1 MPTDRSSITY
11 QSKSDD
17 ELLRIAEHSQDLL
30 PEDIGALI
38 TELHQRGLAAVRSH
52 SPRAVSAESQ
62 QKVDSAHE
70 QVGTLSKCRA
80 ENPFE
85 NSACWACG
93 EDFSKYSR
101 AFAEP
106 DPELGQQFNDIVSRW
121 EKHRKQK
128 FGFYL
133 LILIAF
139 GLLALSQRRMLES
152 SLVPFFIFVVIG
164 GCFYLFF
171 QRFFLL
177 PSLLCPRCNRTTLHY
192 GPQCPVCGEFIG
204 QERTRQVIV
213 QVQPFL
219 TLTSRDRDFL
229 VTASILYFLWA
240 EEGRFGPLMTIRSSP
255 MSNRGKLIRRQ
266 HKSKTEA
273 CSEHHRKYLMTMWIC
288 RSATRQEIRLR
299 NGLSS
304 VALSAGG
311 KWGVTENLKAQAQ
324 RSSILRYACFVFLA
338 IYAFLVFLQ
347 LHPRAGLPRYDSL
360 D

>member
-38 TELHQRGLAAVRSH
+38 TELHQRGLTAIAESLTQ
-52 SPRAVSAESQ
+52 SCYSAESQ
-62 QKVDSAHE
+62 LKVDIVHTTSRRPCP
-70 QVGTLSKCRA
+70 KCRA

-192 GPQCPVCGEFIG
+192 GPHCPVCGEFIG
-204 QERTRQVIV
+204 QERTRQVNC
-213 QVQPFL
+213 PKCNALL
-219 TLTSRDRDFL
+219 TLTSRDRDPRYRINFCTFCGL
-229 VTASILYFLWA
+229 KRV
-240 EEGRFGPLMTIRSSP
+240 RSSSNDHSQQAP
-255 MSNRGKLIRRQ
+255 MSYLEGKLTKGQ
-266 HKSKTEA
+266 TTKSKTEA
-273 CSEHHRKYLMTMWIC
+273 CSE
-288 RSATRQEIRLR
+288 
-299 NGLSS
+299 
-304 VALSAGG
+304 
-311 KWGVTENLKAQAQ
+311 
-324 RSSILRYACFVFLA
+324 
-338 IYAFLVFLQ
+338 
-347 LHPRAGLPRYDSL
+347 PP
-360 D
+360 